1 MSEQD
6 GHRGPQGTHALLILL
21 LMLSLSTASAV
32 AGEINSCKYL
42 VVTEF
47 TTDPYGIAK
56 ELRAQASAKG
66 FAVVSAVADVS
77 QTDMLKTCVLSGSW
91 AREVIGGGE
100 ISVRVVDAPSGAL
113 VAEAAARGSGW
124 GVARTVR
131 ALVAKI
137 YSQLGYTG
145 YDEDSY
151 RQRIQQEYPARP
163 KLVITE
169 EEIRKSE
176 PRNHVE
182 GIWSDTQDQYRLG
195 IVPAPGGSGA
205 DYVAVVLRSNSPLWQ
220 PTEIKA
226 EIRSTASSDIFTCTY
241 FMANKK
247 PAGTTLTLEHNSM
260 LHGSIATPKGP
271 FDLLLVRVWPKV
283 AEESA
288 STPSAK
294 GGASGTAFLLSRS
307 GLVAT
312 NWHVVAEGKNFSVAF
327 PGWTGAASAEVV
339 IKDVVND
346 LAILRV
352 TDSTKLATTCP
363 ELPYQ
368 LASSSGVKLGE
379 RVTTVGYPLTSVLGS
394 NPKFAEGVVSSKSGL
409 QDDPRWLQIS
419 AQVQPGSSGSPLFD
433 SDGNVVGMVIAT
445 LDAAKAYQL
454 SSAIPQNVNY
464 AIKADYLLSLV
475 AMLPG
480 DSLAS
485 RTTAF
490 SPEKAAQCVAI
501 IRAW

>member
-226 EIRSTASSDIFTCTY
+226 EIRSTASPDIFTCTY

-247 PAGTTLTLEHNSM
+247 PAGTTLTLDHNSV
-260 LHGSIATPKGP
+260 LRGSLATPKGP
-271 FDLLLVRVWPKV
+271 FDLLLMRVWPSV
-283 AEESA
+283 AEESGSA
-288 STPSAK
+288 PSAK
-294 GGASGTAFLLSRS
+294 GRVGTAFLLSRS
-307 GLVAT
+307 GLLAT
-312 NWHVVAEGKNFSVAF
+312 NWHVVANAKNFSVAF
-327 PGWTGAASAEVV
+327 PGWTGTVNADIV
-339 IKDVVND
+339 IKDAVND
-346 LAILRV
+346 LAILRL
-352 TDSTKLATTCP
+352 TDSSRLATTCP
-363 ELPYQ
+363 EFPFR
-368 LASSSGVKLGE
+368 LASSSEVKLGE
-379 RVTTVGYPLTSVLGS
+379 RVSTIGYPLGPLLGS
-394 NPKFAEGVVSSKSGL
+394 SPKFSEGVVSSKSGL
-409 QDDPRWLQIS
+409 RDDPTQFQIS
-419 AQVQPGSSGSPLFD
+419 AEIMPGSSGGPLFD
-433 SDGNVVGMVIAT
+433 GDGNVIGIVVAF
-445 LDAAKAYQL
+445 LDPANTYKL
-454 SSAIPQNVNY
+454 SGALPQNVNY
-464 AIKADYLLSLV
+464 AIKADYLLSL
-475 AMLPG
+475 
-480 DSLAS
+480 
-485 RTTAF
+485 
-490 SPEKAAQCVAI
+490 
-501 IRAW
+501 